1 MKDRVALAVNTL
13 SGGGAEKTAA
23 NLSRVLSQY
32 YDIDIIVNDDAHLQY
47 PYQGH
52 VFSLQMPLVKNRMGT
67 VYQLKALA
75 RRIRL
80 LKKLKK
86 ERQYKAVLSFSEMTN
101 LANVLS
107 GKGKQKKSKTI
118 LSVHND
124 VRNTRDSGWRQ
135 RLVVTYLFPICFKW
149 ADRTVAC
156 SREIADVL
164 VNEYGL
170 AREKSVVIYNGLDL
184 QRIKENT
191 LKLPT
196 QPLCKED
203 EKLVVSV
210 GRMIKEK
217 GQWHLIRAMKL
228 LRDRGMPIKLIILG
242 EGELRSKLEELV
254 EEASLESSVFLP
266 GFVENPHQYMKR
278 ADAVVFPSLSE
289 GFSNAI
295 AEALA
300 CGAPVIS
307 TDHETGA
314 REILAP
320 NTDYR
325 AKVHDRIEEAQYGL
339 LVPVCDGIFRGVK
352 EPLTKEEQMMAE
364 AICRLVMN
372 SKLGA
377 QYRKAGPKRAE
388 QLEIRSIVEAWT
400 RVIEKG

>member
-1 MKDRVALAVNTL
+1 MKKRIALVVNTL
-13 SGGGAEKTAA
+13 SDGGAEKTVS
-23 NLSRVLSQY
+23 NLSLALADV
-32 YDIDIIVNDDAHLQY
+32 YDVDIIVNDTLHLDY
-47 PYQGH
+47 PYQGNII
-52 VFSLQMPLVKNRMGT
+52 SLNLPTFIRQENMGYQMLALVMRSALLLRM
-67 VYQLKALA
+67 
-75 RRIRL
+75 
-80 LKKLKK
+80 KKK
-86 ERQYKAVLSFSEMTN
+86 RNYAAVISVSGMTN
-101 LANVLS
+101 LSNILS
-107 GKGKQKKSKTI
+107 GKGKQRKTKTI

-124 VRNTRDSGWRQ
+124 VRNTRNRGWRK
-135 RLVVTYLFPICFKW
+135 RFVVTRLFPICFKW

-217 GQWHLIRAMKL
+217 GQWHLIRAVKL
-228 LRDRGMPIKLIILG
+228 LRDQGMPIKLIILG
-242 EGELRSKLEELV
+242 EGELRSQLEELV
-254 EEASLESSVFLP
+254 EEAGLECNVFLP
-266 GFVENPHQYMKR
+266 GFVKNPHQYMKR

-300 CGAPVIS
+300 CEVPVIS

-320 NTDYR
+320 ETDYR
-325 AKVHDRIEEAQYGL
+325 VKVHDRIEEAQYGIL
-339 LVPVCDGIFRGVK
+339 IPVCDGIFRRAD
-352 EPLTKEEQMMAE
+352 EPLTEEEQLMADAIRRVVTDSKWNEHYRE
-364 AICRLVMN
+364 A
-372 SKLGA
+372 A
-377 QYRKAGPKRAE
+377 PKRAE
-388 QLEIRSIVEAWT
+388 QLAIQTIASEWI
-400 RVIEKG
+400 RVIEE

>member
-1 MKDRVALAVNTL
+1 MKKRIALVVNTL
-13 SGGGAEKTAA
+13 SDGGAEKTVS
-23 NLSRVLSQY
+23 NLSLALADV
-32 YDIDIIVNDDAHLQY
+32 YDVDIIVNDTLHLDY
-47 PYQGH
+47 PYQGNII
-52 VFSLQMPLVKNRMGT
+52 SLNLPTFIRQENMGYQMLALVMRSALLLRMKT
-67 VYQLKALA
+67 KRNYA
-75 RRIRL
+75 
-80 LKKLKK
+80 
-86 ERQYKAVLSFSEMTN
+86 AVLSVSGMTN
-101 LANVLS
+101 LSNILS
-107 GKGKQKKSKTI
+107 GKGKQRKTKTI

-124 VRNTRDSGWRQ
+124 VRNTRNRGWRK
-135 RLVVTYLFPICFKW
+135 RFVVTRLFPICFKW

-203 EKLVVSV
+203 EILVVSV

-217 GQWHLIRAMKL
+217 GQWHLIRAVKL
-228 LRDRGMPIKLIILG
+228 LRDQGMPIKLIILG
-242 EGELRSKLEELV
+242 EGELRSQLEELV
-254 EEASLESSVFLP
+254 EEAGLECNVFLP
-266 GFVENPHQYMKR
+266 GFVKNPHQYMKR

-300 CGAPVIS
+300 CEVPVIS

-320 NTDYR
+320 ETDYR
-325 AKVHDRIEEAQYGL
+325 VKVHDRIEEAQYGIL
-339 LVPVCDGIFRGVK
+339 IPVCDGIFRRAD
-352 EPLTKEEQMMAE
+352 EPLTEEEQLMADAIRRVVTDSKWNEHYRE
-364 AICRLVMN
+364 A
-372 SKLGA
+372 A
-377 QYRKAGPKRAE
+377 PKRAE
-388 QLEIRSIVEAWT
+388 QLAIQTIASEWI
-400 RVIEKG
+400 RVIEE